1 MSRVERTV
9 LTNMCMV
16 TDGSRVLVQQRS
28 DPKWPGIVFP
38 GGHVEPGESFV
49 DSTVREVYEETGLTV
64 FNLRLCGVRQWSLE
78 NADYDRYIVF
88 FFKTSSFT
96 GTLRSS
102 SEGEV
107 FWLERADL
115 PSSPLVEGFDAMLSV
130 FESDSL
136 SENYQW
142 FEDGEWKERNV

>member
-49 DSTVREVYEETGLTV
+49 DSTVREVYEETGLNV
-64 FNLRLCGVRQWSLE
+64 SNLRLCGVRQWSLE
-78 NADYDRYIVF
+78 NAD
-88 FFKTSSFT
+88 
-96 GTLRSS
+96 
-102 SEGEV
+102 
-107 FWLERADL
+107 
-115 PSSPLVEGFDAMLSV
+115 
-130 FESDSL
+130 
-136 SENYQW
+136 
-142 FEDGEWKERNV
+142 